1 MGYKVLSKQQ
11 WNSLPPYKKYQM
23 RANTP
28 DLYNYYQDKYV
39 PKAEP
44 VATKE
49 IDTGAVKRSAPSSSA
64 NYTDQVIDGST
75 NPARSFHDFLNEHR
89 GGLRNGDH
97 GNPNPLLR
105 ILPAL
110 YNGNFTVGQA
120 LAILF
125 SGSYSDLSQEA
136 IDNATNDYLTPTDK
150 AIEAISTVLGLPS
163 SAVSDQILQH
173 NVVADPDKA
182 LTDKNP
188 YAEAA
193 GPTQSQITGKASS
206 NKIYDKEGNLVR
218 LTYDGEVYRQDDSG
232 DWVTQ
237 ESQESTGDGGVTVL
251 PGTLTTTEPDTSD
264 ETKVDPYIP
273 YALPENEAVDVTE
286 LTEEQQTDIWED
298 IKEGLGKI
306 PGAIGKVIFGPD
318 GMPTNVD
325 EWIEWVDETLQAQ
338 MGPDNLPFPIVITT
352 NPTEGTWIDLKIPVN
367 FDVNGNP
374 IRIPLFD
381 EDGNFVS
388 SDELGKAWVDA
399 KGQIF
404 GPLGEIGEIFLDEDG
419 NIKLDLGQ
427 LEEVL
432 LGDLTLNPDGS
443 LTGSTAGEI
452 LVGKWFFNP
461 DSGEWEEEEEV
472 DINKDTVDDDT
483 VDDDTTT
490 TDDDDLIGVFEDPD
504 EDPTPPAK
512 APRGKLIVD
521 KDGNPLRIIG
531 TDGTNYVL
539 DGDGQWV
546 VAAVGDGDGGETVLP
561 GTTTIPDDTV
571 VIPPDDTVV
580 VPPDDTVVVPPDDT
594 VVVPPDDTVV
604 IPPDDTVV
612 VPPDDTV
619 VVPPDDTVVVPP
631 DDTVV
636 VPPDDTVVVPP
647 DDTVV
652 VPPDDTVVVPPD
664 DTVVVPPDD
673 TVVIPPDD
681 TVVVPPDE
689 PVVIPPD
696 EPGVIPPDDTVVIP
710 PDEPVVIPPDE
721 PVVIPPDEPGVIPPD
736 DTVVIPPDEPV
747 VIPPDEPVVIPPD
760 DTVVI
765 PPDEPGVIPPDDTVV
780 IPPDEPVVIPPDDTV
795 VIPPDEPGVIPPDEP
810 VGDPEEPLVGA
821 TGPAGAGGAAG
832 KDAARGGMMGGLS
845 YNLPGFVGVQYQPKD
860 YTVELDRIINESLF
874 KGMI

>member
-1 MGYKVLSKQQ
+1 MG
-11 WNSLPPYKKYQM
+11 
-23 RANTP
+23 
-28 DLYNYYQDKYV
+28 
-39 PKAEP
+39 
-44 VATKE
+44 
-49 IDTGAVKRSAPSSSA
+49 KRSAPATVKTGPSSSA
-64 NYTDQVIDGST
+64 NYNDQVIDGST
-75 NPARSFHDFLNEHR
+75 NPATSFRTFLDEQR
-89 GGLRNGDH
+89 GGIQPNDH

-173 NVVADPDKA
+173 NVVADPTRA

-193 GPTQSQITGKASS
+193 GPTQSQITGKGSS
-206 NKIYDKEGNLVR
+206 NKVYDKEGNLVR

-232 DWVTQ
+232 QWVAQ
-237 ESQESTGDGGVTVL
+237 APQDSTGDGGVTVL
-251 PGTLTTTEPDTSD
+251 PGTTTTTEPDTSE
-264 ETKVDPYIP
+264 ETEVNPYIP
-273 YALPENEAVDVTE
+273 YELPENEEVDVTE

-306 PGAIGKVIFGPD
+306 TGAVGKVIFGPD
-318 GMPTNVD
+318 GMPTSVD

-352 NPTEGTWIDLKIPVN
+352 NPNEGTWIDLKIPVN

-461 DSGEWEEEEEV
+461 DTGEWQEEV
-472 DINKDTVDDDT
+472 EASLGEIGLDDGDEDGLT
-483 VDDDTTT
+483 DT
-490 TDDDDLIGVFEDPD
+490 TDDNTTDGDELGGLTDDPD

-512 APRGKLIVD
+512 APRGKVITD
-521 KDGNPLRIIG
+521 KEGNPFRILG
-531 TDGTNYVL
+531 TD
-539 DGDGQWV
+539 
-546 VAAVGDGDGGETVLP
+546 
-561 GTTTIPDDTV
+561 
-571 VIPPDDTVV
+571 
-580 VPPDDTVVVPPDDT
+580 
-594 VVVPPDDTVV
+594 
-604 IPPDDTVV
+604 
-612 VPPDDTV
+612 
-619 VVPPDDTVVVPP
+619 
-631 DDTVV
+631 
-636 VPPDDTVVVPP
+636 
-647 DDTVV
+647 
-652 VPPDDTVVVPPD
+652 
-664 DTVVVPPDD
+664 
-673 TVVIPPDD
+673 
-681 TVVVPPDE
+681 
-689 PVVIPPD
+689 
-696 EPGVIPPDDTVVIP
+696 
-710 PDEPVVIPPDE
+710 
-721 PVVIPPDEPGVIPPD
+721 
-736 DTVVIPPDEPV
+736 
-747 VIPPDEPVVIPPD
+747 
-760 DTVVI
+760 
-765 PPDEPGVIPPDDTVV
+765 
-780 IPPDEPVVIPPDDTV
+780 
-795 VIPPDEPGVIPPDEP
+795 
-810 VGDPEEPLVGA
+810 
-821 TGPAGAGGAAG
+821 
-832 KDAARGGMMGGLS
+832 
-845 YNLPGFVGVQYQPKD
+845 
-860 YTVELDRIINESLF
+860 
-874 KGMI
+874 